1 MKADQNRAIVI
12 VLDGCG
18 AGATPDAGEYGDP
31 DTVATLLNVWNEV
44 GGFQAP
50 NLQDCGFL
58 MACGLPVHPVGIDGK
73 EVEYGRLQPV
83 SKGKDSVTGHWE
95 MMGAMVDKPCPT
107 YPDGFPKTL
116 VEDFEEHIGTEV
128 IGNIASSG
136 TEIIANLGQEHMETR
151 KPILYTS
158 ADSVFQI
165 ACHEEIYPPERLYE
179 FCMAARQILVDPHNV
194 QRVIARPFVGSP
206 GSGFVRTSNRKDF
219 PLSAPP
225 NLLDKID
232 STLGIGV
239 VPELFA
245 GRGFA
250 PNKRTQSNPEHEV
263 ALVAALESDHRF
275 IFANFEDFD
284 MLYGHRNDPAGFAKC
299 LEQFDEF
306 LGRLIP
312 MLQEGDLLILS
323 ADHGN
328 DPTNL
333 ESTDHTR
340 EFVPFVALRSG
351 NGSVAMPDRK
361 GLDHV
366 GQAVAQHLGIKFK
379 ARHSED

>member
-1 MKADQNRAIVI
+1 METNQNRAIVI

-18 AGATPDAGEYGDP
+18 AGATPDSHDYGDP
-31 DTVATLLNVWNEV
+31 DTVATVHNVWDAV
-44 GGFQAP
+44 GGFHAP
-50 NLQDCGFL
+50 HLQDCGFL
-58 MACGLPVHPVGIDGK
+58 IACGLPIHPVGIPGK
-73 EVEYGRLQPV
+73 EVEYGRLEPV
-83 SKGKDSVTGHWE
+83 GKGKDSVTGHWE
-95 MMGAMVDKPCPT
+95 MMGAIVDKPFPT
-107 YPDGFPKTL
+107 YPDGFPRSL
-116 VEDFEEHIGTEV
+116 VEDFEELIGIEV

-136 TEIIANLGQEHMETR
+136 TEIIANLGQEHMETK

-165 ACHEEIYPPERLYE
+165 ACHEEIYPPEQLYE
-179 FCMAARQILVDPHNV
+179 FCQAARQILVDPHNV

-206 GSGFVRTSNRKDF
+206 GSGFVRTANRKDF
-219 PLSAPP
+219 PLPAPP
-225 NLLDKID
+225 NFLDRIGQ
-232 STLGIGV
+232 TLGIGV

-245 GRGFA
+245 GRGFV
-250 PNKRTQSNPEHEV
+250 PTKRTQSNQEHEV
-263 ALVAALESDHRF
+263 ALESALQSDHRF

-299 LEQFDEF
+299 LEEFDVF
-306 LGRLIP
+306 LGKLIDQ
-312 MLQEGDLLILS
+312 LKETDLLILT

-340 EFVPFVALRSG
+340 EYVPFVALRSG
-351 NGSVAMPDRK
+351 DGSVAMPDRM

-366 GQAVAQHLGIKFK
+366 GQAVANHLGVKFET
-379 ARHSED
+379 RHKED